1 MSNRSGFLEGM
12 IVGALISGAF
22 VLMGSPSLRR
32 KVYAKIDSCCNDVQQ
47 AMADTEDPHT
57 LIEKTKQSIEDGFER
72 LTHIINRNQSSKQA
86 DDDIHAS
93 DQSADSNHA

>member
-12 IVGALISGAF
+12 IVGAVMSGAF

-32 KVYAKIDSCCNDVQQ
+32 KVYAKIDSCCNDVQRV
-47 AMADTEDPHT
+47 MADVEDPHT

-72 LTHIINRNQSSKQA
+72 LTDMINRNQSSKQA
-86 DDDIHAS
+86 DDDTNAS
-93 DQSADSNHA
+93 DHTDSNHA